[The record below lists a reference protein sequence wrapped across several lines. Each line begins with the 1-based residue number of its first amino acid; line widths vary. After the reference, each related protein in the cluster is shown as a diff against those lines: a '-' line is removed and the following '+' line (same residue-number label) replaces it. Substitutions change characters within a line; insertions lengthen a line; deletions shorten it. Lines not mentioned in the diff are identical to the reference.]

1 MSSTPPADTLA
12 LIQAAQ
18 TGDRDAEQ
26 ELFARYLD
34 RVRQIVGLRMG
45 RKASELTELDDIV
58 QETLLDAF
66 VSLDRFEAK
75 SEGAFL
81 NWLAT
86 LAENNVRDQVRR
98 SQALKRGGGQV
109 QPSGGS
115 SVLHAS
121 AFAGFEATPSQVA
134 VGHELQTRIE
144 EALLALPE
152 RSRRVIELRSLCGM
166 GFDEIT
172 REMDL
177 GVESSARSLYS
188 RAMGELSSKL

>member
-18 TGDRDAEQ
+18 SGDRNAEQ
-26 ELFARYLD
+26 ELFARYLE

-45 RKASELTELDDIV
+45 KKAGEITDLDDIV

-66 VSLDRFEAK
+66 VSLERFEAK

-98 SQALKRGGGQV
+98 SQALKRGGGQQ
-109 QPSGGS
+109 QPAGGS
-115 SVLHAS
+115 SILRAS
-121 AFAGFEATPSQVA
+121 GVAGLEATPSQVA
-134 VGHELQTRIE
+134 VGNELQARIE
-144 EALLALPE
+144 EAMLALPE
-152 RSRRVIELRSLCGM
+152 RSRRVIELRSLCNM
-166 GFDEIT
+166 DFDEIAK
-172 REMDL
+172 ELDL
-177 GVESSARSLYS
+177 GAESSARSLYS